1 MAAVAFAA
9 QDSVKVEWKPEVG
22 KISKYH
28 IQVAANI
35 DAGGQKMDMSF
46 GMNHAEK
53 VLKIDAGK
61 ITTETTAD
69 GFSLMVNGEDMTQ
82 MMGDQKFTV
91 TTTYNANGEP
101 LEMKSDAPP
110 EARQERIENA
120 FSFYYPN
127 KDVKVGESW
136 VRKIK
141 GDAAKNTVDA
151 EATYTLQGIETVG
164 DSKQLKIGFAF
175 KETSGDTPMSATGT
189 VYLMP
194 ADGYLVKGN
203 FAMKNVQFDPSM
215 PPTDATCTVTRI
227 DK

>member
-1 MAAVAFAA
+1 LAAVAFAA

-101 LEMKSDAPP
+101 LETKSDAPP

-164 DSKQLKIGFAF
+164 DSKQLKIGFVF
-175 KETSGDTPMSATGT
+175 KETSGETPMSATGT
-189 VYLMP
+189 LYLMP
-194 ADGYLVKGN
+194 TDGYLVKGN

-215 PPTDATCTVTRI
+215 PPTDATCTVTRT